1 MFVVCKN
8 IYLREMSVGRVK
20 MTSDL
25 TRRETWVSG
34 VRKKMST
41 SEYNYKLC
49 DFAPIVLPMLLLQIL
64 RIKKVKKMIK
74 ASEIFAEILPKI
86 KNIENKRARNSGGI
100 HKIAILWYF
109 EKTISHFTWHFQ
121 PIGAKDLK
129 FYFSKMP
136 VWLRDL
142 SPPCNDCT

>member
-1 MFVVCKN
+1 M
-8 IYLREMSVGRVK
+8 
-20 MTSDL
+20 
-25 TRRETWVSG
+25 
-34 VRKKMST
+34 RKKMST

-100 HKIAILWYF
+100 HKIAIL
-109 EKTISHFTWHFQ
+109 
-121 PIGAKDLK
+121 
-129 FYFSKMP
+129 
-136 VWLRDL
+136 
-142 SPPCNDCT
+142 